1 MEGEIGVM
9 ESEMRDAV
17 AIQTGIDMVSLADFA
32 QSLEQGGDTFLQRIF
47 HPTEAAGASLQRLA
61 GVFAAKE
68 AAFKALDLPKGDWH
82 ALEIRHDNEG
92 KPSIVLAPSVYI
104 EELLSCDVSITHSG
118 DYAVANVVTL
128 KTKTSV

>member
-1 MEGEIGVM
+1 MMEP
-9 ESEMRDAV
+9 EMRDAV
-17 AIQTGIDMVSLADFA
+17 TIQTGIDIVRLADFA

-68 AAFKALDLPKGDWH
+68 AAFKALGLPKGDWH

-92 KPSIVLAPSVYI
+92 KPSIVLALSVDM
-104 EELLSCDVSITHSG
+104 EGLLSCDVSISHSG
-118 DYAVANVVTL
+118 DYAVASVVTL
-128 KTKTSV
+128 KRKTGV